1 MLKTLIAIA
10 YLGVG
15 VLVASTKDYLDVE
28 NLKDVLS
35 AALAILLWPLVL
47 ADVNLHFETLT
58 EENGKRR

>member
-1 MLKTLIAIA
+1 MLRTVIAVV

-15 VLVASTKDYLDVE
+15 VLVAANNNYLDIE

-35 AALAILLWPLVL
+35 AGLAILLWPLVL

-58 EENGKRR
+58 NDKGK

>member
-1 MLKTLIAIA
+1 MLRTLIAIV

-15 VLVASTKDYLDVE
+15 VLVAANNNYLDIE

-35 AALAILLWPLVL
+35 AGLAILLWPLVL

-58 EENGKRR
+58 NDNKGK

>member
-1 MLKTLIAIA
+1 MLKTLIAVV

-15 VLVASTKDYLDVE
+15 VLVAANNNYLDVE

-58 EENGKRR
+58 ENKGKG

>member
-1 MLKTLIAIA
+1 MLRTLIAIA

-15 VLVASTKDYLDVE
+15 VLVAANNDYLDIE

-35 AALAILLWPLVL
+35 AGLAILLWPLVL

-58 EENGKRR
+58 DKGK

>member
-15 VLVASTKDYLDVE
+15 LLVASNNNYLDID

-35 AALAILLWPLVL
+35 AVLAVLLWPLVL
-47 ADVNLHFETLT
+47 ADVNLHFESL
-58 EENGKRR
+58 NNDGKKN

>member
-15 VLVASTKDYLDVE
+15 LLVASNNHYLDID

-35 AALAILLWPLVL
+35 AVLAVLLWPLVL

-58 EENGKRR
+58 KNGGK

>member
-15 VLVASTKDYLDVE
+15 LLVASNHHYLDID
-28 NLKDVLS
+28 NLKDLLS
-35 AALAILLWPLVL
+35 AVLAVLLWPLVL

-58 EENGKRR
+58 KNGGK